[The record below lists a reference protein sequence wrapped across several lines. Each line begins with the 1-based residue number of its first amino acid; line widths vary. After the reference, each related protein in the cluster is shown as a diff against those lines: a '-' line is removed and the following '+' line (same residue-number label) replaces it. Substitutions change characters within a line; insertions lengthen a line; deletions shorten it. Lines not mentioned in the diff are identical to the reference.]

1 MCQLWSLLPLF
12 YCRVYP
18 TSPESVN
25 LVSSYRYSNLR
36 KVCVSISEHFLTWV
50 NCDHCSYYFIAGSI
64 TLLLR
69 CVLTWCSVI
78 DIVFSE
84 GCVWAYLNTFW
95 HGSTVITAH
104 TISLQ
109 RLSHFFWR
117 CVSTLCIVMDIVFSK
132 GCASAYLIWHGST
145 VITANSILLQGLS
158 PFS

>member
-1 MCQLWSLLPLF
+1 MIIFGWKIYIKKKYWLPGSGLSGSQYF
-12 YCRVYP
+12 
-18 TSPESVN
+18 SFFNVN
-25 LVSSYRYSNLR
+25 KHFSSG
-36 KVCVSISEHFLTWV
+36 CVF
-50 NCDHCSYYFIAGSI
+50 
-64 TLLLR
+64 
-69 CVLTWCSVI
+69 TWCSVI

-132 GCASAYLIWHGST
+132 GCAST
-145 VITANSILLQGLS
+145 VITANSILLPVLS
-158 PFS
+158 PFSWGCVNLVQCYRYSILRRVCISISKLTWVNCDHCSL